1 MTKTQKVI
9 GITAGVFFA
18 EAMIHYNIGVN
29 KGKDKFKLEFPKNT
43 DLIRIVS
50 VVFIAS
56 YVSRILSQKY
66 A

>member
-29 KGKDKFKLEFPKNT
+29 KDKDKFKLEFPKNKE
-43 DLIRIVS
+43 LLRIVS
-50 VVFIAS
+50 VVLIAS
-56 YVSRILSQKY
+56 YVSRKLAEKY

>member
-29 KGKDKFKLEFPKNT
+29 KGKDKFKLEFPKNKE
-43 DLIRIVS
+43 LLRIVS
-50 VVFIAS
+50 VVVIAS
-56 YVSRILSQKY
+56 YVSRKLAEKY

>member
-29 KGKDKFKLEFPKNT
+29 KGKDKFKLEFPKNKE
-43 DLIRIVS
+43 LLRIVS
-50 VVFIAS
+50 VVLIAS
-56 YVSRILSQKY
+56 YVSRKLAEKY